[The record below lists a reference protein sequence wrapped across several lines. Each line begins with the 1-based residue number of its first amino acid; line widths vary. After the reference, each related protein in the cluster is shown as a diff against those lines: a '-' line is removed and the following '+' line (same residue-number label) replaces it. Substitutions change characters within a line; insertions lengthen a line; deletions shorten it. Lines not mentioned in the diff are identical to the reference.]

1 MGGLNFLGLNIE
13 GPGIY
18 FGGQTVNGQVIVD
31 ASEEQTNIK
40 SVEVKLKGKG
50 EVHFTETVRCDII
63 YFDSINRVVVTK
75 LLLTIAHINFHRLR
89 NIEQMMKVNEKATQ
103 IPIIFEI
110 RRHM

>member
-31 ASEEQTNIK
+31 ASDEQTNIK

-50 EVHFTETVRCDII
+50 EVHFTETVRCEMI
-63 YFDSINRVVVTK
+63 YFDS
-75 LLLTIAHINFHRLR
+75 
-89 NIEQMMKVNEKATQ
+89 MSWY
-103 IPIIFEI
+103 
-110 RRHM
+110 

>member
-50 EVHFTETVRCDII
+50 EVHFTETVRCDMI
-63 YFDSINRVVVTK
+63 YFDIQCRGTNCGDQS
-75 LLLTIAHINFHRLR
+75 LAHNGPHLFS
-89 NIEQMMKVNEKATQ
+89 
-103 IPIIFEI
+103 
-110 RRHM
+110 